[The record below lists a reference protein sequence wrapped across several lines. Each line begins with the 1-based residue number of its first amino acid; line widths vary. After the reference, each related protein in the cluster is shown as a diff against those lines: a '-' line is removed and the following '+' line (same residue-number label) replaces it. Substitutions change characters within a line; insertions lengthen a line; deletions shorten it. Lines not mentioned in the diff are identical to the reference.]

1 MHAVSKRQRSEPM
14 FKMPRLF
21 ATTVQQISTTRM
33 LKIIIL
39 VAILLRAL
47 SALFQGNGVEPL
59 PGIHD
64 QISYD
69 ELARRVI
76 EGHGFSFATNHWPVT
91 QANQPTAHWSFL
103 YTLYLSAT
111 YLIFG
116 VHPLAARLIQ
126 ALLVGLL
133 HTWLIWRLGKRI
145 FGPTVGLLA
154 ALLSAT
160 YLYFVY
166 YTGALITESFYIVGI
181 LWTMDVALRLAARQL
196 PASPPGDT
204 GGERSRSAWWL
215 WIELGLAAGMT
226 ILLRQLFL
234 LFMPFLLLWLWW
246 SSERLNANA
255 PAPDRT
261 GSNSHNGERRTPAQR
276 RIHLLTGSFLCMAIV
291 ISLIAP
297 WTIRNYRAFGQFVP
311 LNTNSGYAFFWGNH
325 PYYGTQFVGILPE
338 DGPSYLALIPKELLG
353 LDEAALDKALL
364 QRGLGFVI
372 QDPVRYLLLS
382 LSRSQEYFKF
392 WPVSDSSLLSNIV
405 RVGSFGVAL
414 PFILYGLWSSAG
426 MLRQGRNRYQ
436 QAAITLLYL
445 FMTVYTAIHLLV
457 WTLIRY
463 RLPVDS
469 ILLIFAAVGL
479 YQLVGWVVF
488 HPLFIQTPQHS
499 SPQYSKERLSL

>member
-1 MHAVSKRQRSEPM
+1 MPMRAVSKRQ
-14 FKMPRLF
+14 
-21 ATTVQQISTTRM
+21 ISTARM
-33 LKIIIL
+33 LNIIIL
-39 VAILLRAL
+39 GAILLRVL
-47 SALFQGNGVEPL
+47 SALIQGNGVEPL

-64 QISYD
+64 QVSYD

-76 EGHGFSFATNHWPVT
+76 EGHGFSFATNHWPAT

-103 YTLYLSAT
+103 YTLYLAAT

-126 ALLVGLL
+126 AVLVGLL
-133 HTWLIWRLGKRI
+133 HTWLAWRIGKHI
-145 FGPTVGLLA
+145 FGPTIGLLA

-160 YLYFVY
+160 YFYFVY
-166 YTGALITESFYIVGI
+166 YAGALITESFYIVGI

-196 PASPPGDT
+196 PASTAGDT
-204 GGERSRSAWWL
+204 GWL
-215 WIELGLAAGMT
+215 WVELGLATGLT

-255 PAPDRT
+255 PALDRT
-261 GSNSHNGERRTPAQR
+261 ESSIQNGETRTSAQR
-276 RIHLLTGSFLCMAIV
+276 RIHMLTGSFLCVAIV
-291 ISLIAP
+291 VSLIAP
-297 WTIRNYRAFGQFVP
+297 WTVRNYRAFGQFVP

-325 PYYGTQFVGILPE
+325 PYYGTKFVGILPD
-338 DGPSYLALIPKELLG
+338 DGPSYLDLIPKELLG

-392 WPVSDSSLLSNIV
+392 WPTSDSSLLSNLV
-405 RVGSFGVAL
+405 RVGSFALAL
-414 PFILYGLWSSAG
+414 PFILYGLWISAAT
-426 MLRQGRNRYQ
+426 LWQGRNRYQ
-436 QAAITLLYL
+436 QAAIALLYL
-445 FMTVYTAIHLLV
+445 FIAVYTAIHLLV

-469 ILLIFAAVGL
+469 IFLIFAAVGL
-479 YQLVGWVVF
+479 YQVVGWVVSR
-488 HPLFIQTPQHS
+488 PLFIQTPQHRLPPHS
-499 SPQYSKERLSL
+499 SPPHSKERLSL

>member
-1 MHAVSKRQRSEPM
+1 MRAVSKRQ
-14 FKMPRLF
+14 
-21 ATTVQQISTTRM
+21 ISTANI
-33 LKIIIL
+33 LKIIL
-39 VAILLRAL
+39 LLAILLRVA
-47 SALFQGNGVEPL
+47 SALFQGNSVEPL

-76 EGHGFSFATNHWPVT
+76 EGHGFSFATNHWPAT

-126 ALLVGLL
+126 ALVVGLL
-133 HTWLIWRLGKRI
+133 HTWLAWRIGKRI

-166 YTGALITESFYIVGI
+166 YSGALITESFYIVGI

-196 PASPPGDT
+196 PASTLNETPGEPP
-204 GGERSRSAWWL
+204 RSTAWL
-215 WIELGLAAGMT
+215 WVELGLAAGVT

-246 SSERLNANA
+246 SSERLNANGS
-255 PAPDRT
+255 APDRS
-261 GSNSHNGERRTPAQR
+261 GSSVHNGKRRTSTQR
-276 RIHLLTGSFLCMAIV
+276 RMHLLAGSLLCMAIV

-325 PYYGTQFVGILPE
+325 PYYGTKFVGILPE
-338 DGPSYLALIPKELLG
+338 DGPSYLDLIPKELLG

-382 LSRSQEYFKF
+382 LSRGQEYFKF
-392 WPVSDSSLLSNIV
+392 WPSPDSSILSNIV
-405 RVGSFGVAL
+405 RVGSFGLAL
-414 PFILYGLWSSAG
+414 PFILYGLWVTAG
-426 MLRQGRNRYQ
+426 TLWQGRNRYQ

-445 FMTVYTAIHLLV
+445 FMAVYTAIHLLV

-469 ILLIFAAVGL
+469 LFLIFAAVGL
-479 YQLVGWVVF
+479 YKLVGWVMS

-499 SPQYSKERLSL
+499 TPHSSPSHSKERLSL